1 MRVKVAFHY
10 QKGED
15 RECKTANPSEHVIQ
29 PQVLHTQIF
38 CHDIESH
45 MVNGHGNYRD
55 DFQRTAAET
64 LEIGKIM
71 VHLRFLF
78 LHNRLTAV
86 LIPASSA
93 RFEETTLFDSR
104 VSPSFL
110 LMTTA

>member
-1 MRVKVAFHY
+1 MKETFNS

-15 RECKTANPSEHVIQ
+15 GEGQTANPSEDIIQ
-29 PQVLHTQIF
+29 PLVLHAHMS
-38 CHDIESH
+38 CHDIERH

-55 DFQRTAAET
+55 DFQCTAAET